1 MATLFGINK
10 SWRLVMSKDLI
21 DNNYNIDNVF
31 ENIKDMVINSRNK
44 VYSAVNIEMLNLYW
58 NIGKVIME
66 IQKGDQ
72 RATYG
77 DAVLEK
83 LSQKLTNEFGKGFSK
98 RNLERMRKFYIC
110 FPIAT
115 TLSSQLSWSHYLE
128 LIKIDEKPK
137 REFYLNEC
145 INSRWSVRDLER
157 QIGSL
162 LYERLALSGDKQKV
176 LELAEKGQE
185 LNTSKDL
192 VKDPFVLEFL
202 DIKENTEY
210 LESDL
215 EKNILEHLKEFML
228 ELGKGFMFVGSQVRI
243 TLEEDHF
250 YPDLVFYNRLLKCFV
265 IIDLKIGKVTHQ
277 DIGQMQMYVNYYDRK
292 IKKDD
297 ENPTVGIL
305 LSTLK
310 NKTVVKYTL
319 LEDNNNSFASQYK
332 LHLPT
337 EKELIDAV
345 EEEKTNLNLN
355 NDKN

>member
-1 MATLFGINK
+1 MNNNLIN
-10 SWRLVMSKDLI
+10 SENEI
-21 DNNYNIDNVF
+21 NNMFN
-31 ENIKDMVINSRNK
+31 NIKELVINSRNK
-44 VYSAVNIEMLNLYW
+44 VYNAVNTEMLNLYW
-58 NIGKVIME
+58 NIGKSIME
-66 IQKGDQ
+66 IQQGDE
-72 RATYG
+72 RASYG
-77 DAVLEK
+77 ETVLEK

-98 RNLERMRKFYIC
+98 RNLERMRKFYIY

-115 TLSSQLSWSHYLE
+115 TVSSQLSWSHYLE
-128 LIKIDEKPK
+128 LIKVEEEAK
-137 REFYLNEC
+137 RKFYMKET
-145 INSRWSVRDLER
+145 INSRWSVRELQR

-162 LYERLALSGDKQKV
+162 LYERLSLSANKEKV
-176 LELAEKGQE
+176 LELAEKGHE
-185 LNTSKDL
+185 IKISKDL

-202 DIKENTEY
+202 DIKENTDY

-215 EKNILEHLKEFML
+215 EKNILEHLKEFLL
-228 ELGKGFMFVGSQVRI
+228 ELGKGFMFVGSQVRL

-277 DIGQMQMYVNYYDRK
+277 DIGQMQMYVNYYDRE
-292 IKKDD
+292 IKSNA

-319 LEDNNNSFASQYK
+319 PEDNKNIFSSSYK

-337 EKELIDAV
+337 EQELIDAV
-345 EEEKTNLNLN
+345 EEEKKNLKLN
-355 NDKN
+355 Q